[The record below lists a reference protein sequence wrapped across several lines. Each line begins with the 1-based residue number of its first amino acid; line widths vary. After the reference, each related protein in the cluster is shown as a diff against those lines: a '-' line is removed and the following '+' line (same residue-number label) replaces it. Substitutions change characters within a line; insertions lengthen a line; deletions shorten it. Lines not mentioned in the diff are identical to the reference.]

1 MTTANAYRAGIIGC
15 GRSGNLHARAYKKIE
30 DVELVACANR
40 GQARLQEFADRWG
53 IAGRYTDLDE
63 MLRQESL
70 DLVSICT
77 KDDQHVE
84 PLLRTA
90 AFQPKGIF
98 CEKPLAFTLHEV
110 DSILEACRAGGIKLS
125 VSHSMRFE
133 KNYVHAKELAAS
145 GELGG
150 LREVHFIGYGMA
162 GDLRALLHEDH
173 CIDFLRFCA
182 GEPQWVFCYPDGSPE
197 QPGVSAT
204 IQFKGGV
211 TAQMTFGG
219 RREYAT
225 YQVILECSRGRVDAV
240 LGPDPGGS
248 VDLLG
253 NDCWEPSLRV
263 WREEYGGLVGYRDGQ
278 LLKTVRN
285 DPWELGLREL
295 LHCIEED
302 EESVSSGA
310 DARKTLQLI
319 LAVEESAQ
327 QVTRLGVE

>member
-1 MTTANAYRAGIIGC
+1 MTVTNRYRAGIIGC
-15 GRSGNLHARAYKKIE
+15 GRSGNLHAGAYRKIE
-30 DVELVACANR
+30 NVELVACANR
-40 GQARLQEFADRWG
+40 GEARLLEFADRWG
-53 IAGRYTDLDE
+53 IPGRYTDLEE
-63 MLRQESL
+63 MLQQESL

-84 PLLRTA
+84 PLLRTV
-90 AFQPKGIF
+90 AFRPKGIF
-98 CEKPLAFTLHEV
+98 CEKPLAYTLNEV

-133 KNYVHAKELAAS
+133 RNYVHARELAAS
-145 GELGG
+145 GELGA
-150 LREVHFIGYGMA
+150 LREIHFVGYGMD

-182 GEPQWVFCYPDGSPE
+182 GEPQWVFCYPDGTPE
-197 QPGVSAT
+197 RPGVSGT
-204 IQFKGGV
+204 IQFQNGV
-211 TAQMTFGG
+211 AGQMTFGG
-219 RREYAT
+219 RREYAAF
-225 YQVILECSRGRVDAV
+225 QVILECSRGRVDAV
-240 LGPDPGGS
+240 LGPDPAGS

-253 NDCWEPSLRV
+253 AECWEPSLRV
-263 WREEYGGLVGYRDGQ
+263 WRGNSGGLAGYRDGE

-295 LHCIEED
+295 IHCIEQD

-319 LAVEESAQ
+319 RAVVESAQ
-327 QVTRLGVE
+327 RLTKLRTD